1 MLPTASEAEAEW
13 FTRSQEF
20 FKWYTPRSP
29 PLAKGG
35 PWEQYFQKVDEK
47 KARNKSVRETSPGES
62 RSKDLEYVSLLEY
75 LSLEQRVK
83 DLEFRTL
90 KLETVVQIIE
100 VSLL

>member
-1 MLPTASEAEAEW
+1 MVVTPTASEAVAEW
-13 FTRSQEF
+13 FIRSQEF

-47 KARNKSVRETSPGES
+47 KARNKSVREGSPGES
-62 RSKDLEYVSLLEY
+62 RSKDLEYV
-75 LSLEQRVK
+75 SLEQRVK

-90 KLETVVQIIE
+90 KLETVIQIIE